1 LDHLPQDV
9 LKIRAFYGSPV
20 LPNNFTDW
28 TDCFGFEVNWLHTKK
43 LVTPRKTIVGDGS
56 PTLWAWNPVKMSA
69 LAYKLGNENL
79 MKKVMYEWVESDYTH
94 GSLHSLK
101 VTDEVYSAVPAGS
114 PPRQYVL

>member
-1 LDHLPQDV
+1 
-9 LKIRAFYGSPV
+9 
-20 LPNNFTDW
+20 
-28 TDCFGFEVNWLHTKK
+28 
-43 LVTPRKTIVGDGS
+43 
-56 PTLWAWNPVKMSA
+56 MSA

-79 MKKVMYEWVESDYTH
+79 MKKVMYEWVKSDYTH